1 MSDGEARGGEDGGAS
16 LALWRILPGPLFFLA
31 TVWLPA
37 PEGFAGTAWPVL
49 GLTLWMALWWALEA
63 VPLAA
68 TALLPLVVVPV
79 VGVAEPRQVLA
90 EYANPS
96 VMLLIGGMLVAL
108 GMERWRLHERMA
120 FAIMR
125 QVGAEPRRLVL
136 GMLVA
141 TAFVSM
147 WVSNTSTAL
156 MMLPVAIAVARL
168 AVPAAGA
175 SGAPGTAAAGP
186 DAANFSAAMVLAV
199 AYGATIGGMGTLIG
213 TPTNALVQG
222 FMARNFGVDISFVDW
237 LAFGLPTVALLLP
250 CAWLWLVR
258 VGVPF
263 DPRAV
268 PVAADAVED
277 GWRRLGSTTPEE
289 RRIAAIALIAAALWI
304 LRPWLA
310 QWPPLARLDDTVIA
324 VAAGVAP
331 FLVPARDGGALLR
344 AADIQRLP
352 WAVMLLFGGGL
363 ALAAAIQESTLSTT
377 LGAALAG
384 LGGWPLP
391 LLIVAMVLVLIAW
404 TELNSNVSTA
414 ATFMPIMAAVA
425 AGSEHSVLAL
435 VAPAAMAASAGFM
448 LPVGTPANALVFGT
462 GRVTLRQMLRSGA
475 GVNLA
480 AAVIISVVGYLA
492 AGWLRKG

>member
-1 MSDGEARGGEDGGAS
+1 MSGGDRADPAADRPGLSA
-16 LALWRILPGPLFFLA
+16 WRILPGPLVFIGTLL
-31 TVWLPA
+31 LPA

-49 GLTLWMALWWALEA
+49 GLTLWMALWWATEA

-68 TALLPLVVVPV
+68 TALLPLVMVPLL
-79 VGVAEPRQVLA
+79 GVPEPRQVLA

-136 GMLVA
+136 GMMVA

-156 MMLPVAIAVARL
+156 MMLPVAIAIGLL
-168 AVPAAGA
+168 AVPEGR
-175 SGAPGTAAAGP
+175 APTP
-186 DAANFSAAMVLAV
+186 DAANFAAAMVLAV

-222 FMARNFGVDISFVDW
+222 FMARNFGVDISFADW

-250 CAWLWLVR
+250 CAWFWVTRAGL
-258 VGVPF
+258 PF

-268 PVAADAVED
+268 PVAADAVEA
-277 GWRRLGSTTPEE
+277 GLRRLGPMSVEE
-289 RRIAAIALIAAALWI
+289 RRIAAIALVAAALWV

-310 QWPPLARLDDTVIA
+310 QWPPLAGLDDTVIA

-331 FLVPARDGGALLR
+331 FLVRARDGGALL
-344 AADIQRLP
+344 AASDVQRLP

-363 ALAAAIQESTLSTT
+363 ALAAAIQESTLSDT
-377 LGAALAG
+377 LGAALSG
-384 LGGWPLP
+384 LGDWPLP
-391 LLIVAMVLVLIAW
+391 LLIVAMVLALIAW

-414 ATFMPIMAAVA
+414 ATFMPVMAAVA
-425 AGSEHSVLAL
+425 AGSDHSVLAL

-462 GRVTLRQMLRSGA
+462 GRVTLRQMLRAGI
-475 GVNLA
+475 GVNIA
-480 AAVIISVVGYLA
+480 AAAIISVVGYLA
-492 AGWLRKG
+492 ADWLSKG

>member
-1 MSDGEARGGEDGGAS
+1 MSDGGDARNERLPFAP
-16 LALWRILPGPLFFLA
+16 WRLLPGPLVFLF
-31 TVWLPA
+31 TLLWPA
-37 PEGFAGTAWPVL
+37 PEGFSGTAWPVL

-68 TALLPLVVVPV
+68 TALLPLIVVPL
-79 VGVAEPRQVLA
+79 VGVPQGRQVLA

-108 GMERWRLHERMA
+108 AMERWRLHERMA

-125 QVGAEPRRLVL
+125 RVGAEPRRLVL
-136 GMLVA
+136 GMMVA

-156 MMLPVAIAVARL
+156 MMLPVAMAIALL
-168 AVPAAGA
+168 AAPPADAD
-175 SGAPGTAAAGP
+175 PGAAAGR
-186 DAANFSAAMVLAV
+186 DARNFSAAMVLAV

-250 CAWLWLVR
+250 CAWLWVVR
-258 VGVPF
+258 VGTPF

-268 PVAADAVED
+268 PVAVEAVEQ
-277 GWRRLGSTTPEE
+277 GWQRLGPMSTEE
-289 RRIAAIALIAAALWI
+289 RRIALVALAAAACWM

-310 QWPPLARLDDTVIA
+310 QWAPFARLDDTVIA

-331 FLVPARDGGALLR
+331 FVIRARDGGALLR
-344 AADIQRLP
+344 GDDIQRLP

-363 ALAAAIQESTLSTT
+363 ALAAAIQESSLAVT

-384 LGGWPLP
+384 LGSWPLP
-391 LLIVAMVLVLIAW
+391 LLIVTMVIALIAW

-425 AGSEHSVLAL
+425 AGSDHSVLTL

-462 GRVTLRQMLRSGA
+462 GRVTLRQMLRAGA

-480 AAVIISVVGYLA
+480 AAIIISVVGYLA
-492 AGWLRKG
+492 SGWLSKG

>member
-1 MSDGEARGGEDGGAS
+1 MNGEETRDEAGVDPPRVS
-16 LALWRILPGPLFFLA
+16 VWRLLPGPLAFLA
-31 TVWLPA
+31 TLLLPA

-49 GLTLWMALWWALEA
+49 GLTLWMALWWATEA

-68 TALLPLVVVPV
+68 TALLPLVVVPL
-79 VGVAEPRQVLA
+79 VGVPEPRAVLA

-96 VMLLIGGMLVAL
+96 VMLLVGGMLVAL

-136 GMLVA
+136 GMMVA
-141 TAFVSM
+141 TAFISM
-147 WVSNTSTAL
+147 WVSNTSSAL
-156 MMLPVAIAVARL
+156 MMLPVAIAIALL
-168 AVPAAGA
+168 AVPDGRLPD
-175 SGAPGTAAAGP
+175 G

-222 FMARNFGVDISFVDW
+222 FMSRNFGVDISFVDW
-237 LAFGLPTVALLLP
+237 LVFGLPTVALLLP
-250 CAWLWLVR
+250 CAWLWVTR
-258 VGVPF
+258 VGLPF

-268 PVAADAVED
+268 PVAPDAVAA
-277 GWRRLGSTTPEE
+277 GLRRLGPMSTEE
-289 RRIAAIALIAAALWI
+289 RRIATIAIAAAALWV
-304 LRPWLA
+304 LRPWLV

-324 VAAGVAP
+324 VAAGLAP
-331 FLVPARDGGALLR
+331 FLVRARDGGALLR
-344 AADIQRLP
+344 ASDIQRLP
-352 WAVMLLFGGGL
+352 WSVMLLFGGGL
-363 ALAAAIQESTLSTT
+363 ALAAAIQESTLSDTM
-377 LGAALAG
+377 GSALSG
-384 LGGWPLP
+384 LGDWPLP
-391 LLIVAMVLVLIAW
+391 LLILAMVLALIAW

-425 AGSEHSVLAL
+425 AGSDHSVLAL

-462 GRVTLRQMLRSGA
+462 GRVTFRQMLRAGV

-492 AGWLRKG
+492 AGWLAEG